1 MLFPFGNLSNQKSL
15 GFINNN
21 NNKSKNSNSSLILK
35 PPLDL
40 ALLFNQFNNA
50 IAENNTDPENVM
62 QSKHYDIDELQ
73 QLKIP
78 NKEKSMSFLHINSW
92 SLNKSFEELQ
102 KLLQSTNIQFDVIA
116 ITETRITNNIYVT
129 QNIEL
134 SNYSFEH
141 TPTESSA
148 GGTLLYIANHLS
160 YKTRSDLNI
169 YKKFE
174 LESTFVEIIS
184 PKKSNVIV
192 GIIYRHPKM
201 DVTEFNNILN
211 NLLKKIDLRGIYET
225 S

>member
-1 MLFPFGNLSNQKSL
+1 
-15 GFINNN
+15 
-21 NNKSKNSNSSLILK
+21 
-35 PPLDL
+35 
-40 ALLFNQFNNA
+40 
-50 IAENNTDPENVM
+50 M

-78 NKEKSMSFLHINSW
+78 NKEKSMSFLHINSC

-102 KLLQSTNIQFDVIA
+102 NLLQSTNIQFDVIA

-134 SNYSFEH
+134 SNYFFEH

-160 YKTRSDLNI
+160 HKTCSDLNI
-169 YKKFE
+169 YKKIE
-174 LESTFVEIIS
+174 LESTFVEIIN

-211 NLLKKIDLRGIYET
+211 NLLIKIDLHGIYET